1 MLNIARLLKLAS
13 GAQVEPDPTY
23 PTRPDHEKHKSGQ
36 QNPGETRANPTDP
49 TYPTKNTIGSENLE
63 VGPSP
68 TQKSYFTPVTVRS
81 GGKGALPVSWYH
93 PEGGGDFCW
102 KVNRAWW
109 EEPYQAAMNERA
121 NPCPSAWTVSK
132 TN

>member
-68 TQKSYFTPVTVRS
+68 DPEELLHPRDCPQWW
-81 GGKGALPVSWYH
+81 KGCLAGCPWYH

-109 EEPYQAAMNERA
+109 EEPYQGGDE
-121 NPCPSAWTVSK
+121 
-132 TN
+132 